1 MIFSTLNKDWGRDDT
16 PQVFEGIIDDPYKF
30 ATWDEVEYCLNFPCF
45 YDLEFLHKSQPQ
57 TILLPKYSRAWSRD
71 CEDVA
76 DVFAAWADGH
86 GLIIN
91 NFDRGFKD
99 KQIILDEVE
108 PLFEGR
114 SAMHVYAG
122 LMKTQSFR
130 IHEDY
135 TSNFIIQVEGETDW
149 TVYNNRC
156 AWAVKREHR
165 PVFLDGKDTD
175 GLDIALQH
183 RLKPGDMLY
192 IPARSYHHAEPDS
205 KRLSVS
211 IPLEHNAMDIKPTD
225 RRYHKLKL

>member
-16 PQVFEGIIDDPYKF
+16 PQVFEGVVDDPYKF

-108 PLFEGR
+108 TLFEGR

-122 LMKTQSFR
+122 LKKTQSFR

-135 TSNFIIQVEGETDW
+135 TTNFIIQVEGETDW

-156 AWAVKREHR
+156 A
-165 PVFLDGKDTD
+165 
-175 GLDIALQH
+175 
-183 RLKPGDMLY
+183 
-192 IPARSYHHAEPDS
+192 
-205 KRLSVS
+205 
-211 IPLEHNAMDIKPTD
+211 
-225 RRYHKLKL
+225 

>member
-1 MIFSTLNKDWGRDDT
+1 
-16 PQVFEGIIDDPYKF
+16 
-30 ATWDEVEYCLNFPCF
+30 
-45 YDLEFLHKSQPQ
+45 
-57 TILLPKYSRAWSRD
+57 
-71 CEDVA
+71 
-76 DVFAAWADGH
+76 
-86 GLIIN
+86 
-91 NFDRGFKD
+91 
-99 KQIILDEVE
+99 
-108 PLFEGR
+108 
-114 SAMHVYAG
+114 MHVYAG

-156 AWAVKREHR
+156 AWAVKRAHR

-211 IPLEHNAMDIKPTD
+211 IPLEHNAVDIKPTD
-225 RRYHKLKL
+225 RAYYKLKL